1 MRESRYFYNWKFQN
15 GLGGILELLRGFK
28 EWTARNKSYALA
40 CPNPLLGTPPRG
52 ERVEGP
58 GNDFLVGL
66 GNAQGFLL
74 EMTEK
79 GLKMLLRTF

>member
-1 MRESRYFYNWKFQN
+1 PN
-15 GLGGILELLRGFK
+15 
-28 EWTARNKSYALA
+28 NK
-40 CPNPLLGTPPRG
+40 LGTPTSG

-74 EMTEK
+74 DMTEK
-79 GLKMLLRTF
+79 GLKTLLRTFQGFFCDLDRLIFWRERWKTFSR